1 MNMWW
6 RNRLPAAITL
16 FQQRWRLALAVLS
29 ALLLIMVLWVVFW
42 QPTSSPTAFLSE
54 TSSSK
59 LSRLAYC
66 QQAAKVLAQQQLNLN
81 EPPTLIW
88 EFEREE
94 IEAHIHIQIIL
105 SFQIDADH
113 AVFVQSGGHKRLL
126 PKDEALNIVCRYP
139 YKLIRLSDYEDEYES
154 IPHDIIFDNQM
165 IALPQHY
172 Q

>member
-1 MNMWW
+1 M
-6 RNRLPAAITL
+6 
-16 FQQRWRLALAVLS
+16 S
-29 ALLLIMVLWVVFW
+29 ALLLVIGLWVVFW
-42 QPTSSPTAFLSE
+42 QPAPSPTAFLSE
-54 TSSSK
+54 TASGK
-59 LSRLAYC
+59 TSRLAHC

-94 IEAHIHIQIIL
+94 VEAHIHIQIML
-105 SFQIDADH
+105 SFQIDTEQ
-113 AVFVQSGGHKRLL
+113 AVFVQSGDSKRLL

-139 YKLIRLSDYEDEYES
+139 YKLIRLSDHEDEYEP

-165 IALPQHY
+165 IALPQYH